1 MSFEITFLGASGGP
15 IEGVTCSML
24 LKPSNVSYNDILSN
38 NLPNEL
44 ICIDAGSGIG
54 LLSELIYNELH
65 DISPLSRQLRIYN
78 DMLSLEQCFK
88 TKITRPFAELS
99 NSISPYEQSQE
110 IFKLMNNYLISHAH
124 MDHIAGLVINSASFC
139 QESPKNVY
147 GSKGTIDA
155 LQRHI
160 FNGLVWP
167 NMAKFNMVKLSS
179 HEYWQTFSINDT
191 YSVTIFDLSHGK
203 MLSNDEKTSQRAE
216 SPNYLHNSY
225 DDNFENYHNYIS
237 SAFLVTHE
245 LSNSSVL
252 IFGDFESDA
261 VSRLGKNNRIW
272 CKIAP
277 MFLQPEKQLK
287 GIILECSTCQI
298 VSTNELYGHIMPTHL
313 INELR
318 ALNDEILAIL
328 PSSSRQNVT
337 PLAGFNVVI
346 NHVKETPNL
355 SDPRREI
362 LHELEVLNDK
372 YKLGI
377 HFSIALNGASIVL

>member
-15 IEGVTCSML
+15 VEGITCSML
-24 LKPSNVSYNDILSN
+24 LKSSNVSYNEILSN
-38 NLPNEL
+38 NLANEL

-54 LLSELIYNELH
+54 LLSELIYNEVH
-65 DISPLSRQLRIYN
+65 DISPQSKQLRMYN

-99 NSISPYEQSQE
+99 TSVSPYERAQE

-124 MDHIAGLVINSASFC
+124 MDHIAALVINSAGFC
-139 QESPKNVY
+139 KESPKNVY

-167 NMAKFNMVKLSS
+167 NMSKFNMVKLSP

-191 YSVTIFDLSHGK
+191 YSVTIFDLSHGN
-203 MLSNDEKTSQRAE
+203 MVPHVEKTSQISE
-216 SPNYLHNSY
+216 SPNYPRHTY
-225 DDNFENYHNYIS
+225 DDNFENYNNYVS
-237 SAFLVTHE
+237 SAFLVTNE
-245 LSNSSVL
+245 LFNSSVL
-252 IFGDFESDA
+252 IFGDFESDII
-261 VSRLGKNNRIW
+261 SKLGKNKRIW

-277 MFLQPEKQLK
+277 MLLQPEKQLK

-318 ALNDEILAIL
+318 ALNDEILALI
-328 PSSSRQNVT
+328 PSSNRHNMT

-362 LHELEVLNDK
+362 LNELEILNNK
-372 YKLGI
+372 YELGI